1 MILTVSCN
9 PAVDKTYNTSNV
21 MIGQINRMRDLV
33 SIPGGKAVN
42 VTKVLRQFNA
52 HVTATGFIGGY
63 TGEFI
68 EEELKNMGVN
78 TSFTTIRGL
87 TRSNMNIIG
96 DDGYV
101 TEILEPGPKVLSFE
115 REDFLDRFRELVK
128 ISEYVVL
135 SGSLTEG
142 LSEEFYAKLIKICND
157 AGAKAFLDTSG
168 EPLKKG
174 IEAVPYCIKPNR
186 RELEYA
192 AGRKLATEAE
202 VIQAAYEYIKVG
214 VTKVVVSLG
223 EKGLLQITKNKVIK
237 AVPPR
242 IKAVNTVGCG
252 DCVVAAIIMGMS
264 QGLSDEDTM
273 KLAAGVSAA
282 NATTLESGIIPQD
295 TMEELVQNVVIV
307 TV

>member
-9 PAVDKTYNTSNV
+9 PAVDKTYNTSNI
-21 MIGQINRMRDLV
+21 MIGQVNRMRDLV

-42 VTKVLRQFNA
+42 VTKVLRQFKA

-68 EEELKNMGVN
+68 AEELKNMGVN

-101 TEILEPGPKVLSFE
+101 TEILEPGPTVLSFE

-142 LSEEFYAKLIKICND
+142 LSEDFYAKLIRICND
-157 AGAKAFLDTSG
+157 AGKKAFLDTSG

-174 IEAVPYCIKPNR
+174 IEAKPYCIKPNR

-192 AGRKLATEAE
+192 VGKKLSTEAE
-202 VIQAAYEYIKVG
+202 IIQAAYEYIKMG
-214 VTKVVVSLG
+214 VTKVLVSLG

-242 IKAVNTVGCG
+242 IKTVNTVGCG
-252 DCVVAAIIMGMS
+252 DCIVAAMIMSMI
-264 QGLSDEDTM
+264 QGLDDEAAM
-273 KLAAGVSAA
+273 KFAVGVAAA

-295 TMEELVQNVVIV
+295 TMEEIIKEVQVI

>member
-9 PAVDKTYNTSNV
+9 PALDKTYNTSGL
-21 MIGQINRMRDLV
+21 MIGQVNRMRDYV

-42 VTKVLRQFNA
+42 VTKVLKQFDA

-78 TSFTTIRGL
+78 TSFTKIRGL
-87 TRSNMNIIG
+87 TRTNMNIIG
-96 DDGYV
+96 EDGYV
-101 TEILEPGPKVLSFE
+101 TEILEPGPKILSFE
-115 REDFLDRFRELVK
+115 REDFMDRFRELVK
-128 ISEYVVL
+128 ISEFVVL

-142 LSEEFYAKLIKICND
+142 LPEEFYAKLIKICND
-157 AGAKAFLDTSG
+157 AGAKAFLDTNG
-168 EPLKKG
+168 APLKKG
-174 IEAVPYCIKPNR
+174 VEAKPYCIKPNR

-192 AGRKLATEAE
+192 VGRRLATEAE
-202 VIQAAYEYIKVG
+202 VIKASYDYIKAG
-214 VTKVVVSLG
+214 VAKVVVSMG
-223 EKGLLQITKNKVIK
+223 EKGLLQITKNKAIK

-242 IKAVNTVGCG
+242 VKAVNTVGCG
-252 DCVVAAIIMGMS
+252 DSVVAAMIMGML

-273 KLAAGVSAA
+273 KFAAGVSAA
-282 NATTLESGIIPQD
+282 NATTLESGIIPQN
-295 TMEELVQNVVIV
+295 TMDKLVEEVVIV